1 MRHIFYLSLLT
12 LATCSFACNG
22 DFRERAK
29 GDTREFVVVMDSVD
43 WDSKTSNALRE
54 TFGKYVFTLPNPEPY
69 YDLTFMQIRSRSQLE
84 RIMGYKN
91 IIFAAPID
99 DTTTVAAQVRA
110 FLDESTEKRVRN
122 GESFAFPLVDLW
134 YKDQYALILSSSSDS
149 IIN

>member
-69 YDLTFMQIRSRSQLE
+69 YDLTYYPLCNTFNSVSPQ
-84 RIMGYKN
+84 N
-91 IIFAAPID
+91 
-99 DTTTVAAQVRA
+99 
-110 FLDESTEKRVRN
+110 
-122 GESFAFPLVDLW
+122 SFPFE
-134 YKDQYALILSSSSDS
+134 
-149 IIN
+149 